1 MLSEPKTKGG
11 FDFFTPKG
19 IISPEKEKLEHTYQ
33 KEDNLHNGLE
43 KEATVLGT
51 IHILCSVTISSLGA
65 ILISAPYSSNFNPAV
80 STILM
85 SGYPFGG
92 ALCFAVTGFLS
103 IISGKKS
110 AKAFGQRQKC
120 VGLDPVAMSSNPSKT
135 RNYRIVGA
143 FLTKAMSSLTSSAV
157 SSVAAGAGLLLLA
170 DSLVALR
177 TASQQCESGKE
188 YLSSLPYSRYYYSSY
203 EVKDCF
209 LAGVSLIGVLV
220 VMLTFTVL
228 ELLLAAYAS
237 VLWWKLVYSK
247 NSGSAFSLP
256 WSQDNIQQV
265 KKNSSRSWI

>member
-43 KEATVLGT
+43 KEATVLG
-51 IHILCSVTISSLGA
+51 
-65 ILISAPYSSNFNPAV
+65 
-80 STILM
+80 
-85 SGYPFGG
+85 
-92 ALCFAVTGFLS
+92 FAVTGFLS

-110 AKAFGQRQKC
+110 AKAF
-120 VGLDPVAMSSNPSKT
+120 
-135 RNYRIVGA
+135 
-143 FLTKAMSSLTSSAV
+143 AMSSLTSSAV

-188 YLSSLPYSRYYYSSY
+188 YLSSLPYSRYYYSTY
-203 EVKDCF
+203 EVKECF
-209 LAGVSLIGVLV
+209 LAGISLIGVLV

>member
-51 IHILCSVTISSLGA
+51 IHILCSMTISSLGA

-110 AKAFGQRQKC
+110 AKAF
-120 VGLDPVAMSSNPSKT
+120 
-135 RNYRIVGA
+135 
-143 FLTKAMSSLTSSAV
+143 AMSSLTSTAV

-188 YLSSLPYSRYYYSSY
+188 YLSSLPYSRYYYSTY
-203 EVKDCF
+203 EVKECF
-209 LAGVSLIGVLV
+209 LAGISLIGVLV

-247 NSGSAFSLP
+247 NSGVSTLTCHMISAG
-256 WSQDNIQQV
+256 SQDLRYDDRGLT
-265 KKNSSRSWI
+265 SSRKRSQLVVMKCT

>member
-43 KEATVLGT
+43 KEATVLG
-51 IHILCSVTISSLGA
+51 
-65 ILISAPYSSNFNPAV
+65 
-80 STILM
+80 
-85 SGYPFGG
+85 
-92 ALCFAVTGFLS
+92 FAVTGFLS

-110 AKAFGQRQKC
+110 AKAF
-120 VGLDPVAMSSNPSKT
+120 
-135 RNYRIVGA
+135 
-143 FLTKAMSSLTSSAV
+143 AMSSLTSSAV

>member
-92 ALCFAVTGFLS
+92 ALC
-103 IISGKKS
+103 
-110 AKAFGQRQKC
+110 
-120 VGLDPVAMSSNPSKT
+120 
-135 RNYRIVGA
+135 
-143 FLTKAMSSLTSSAV
+143 AMSSLTSSAV